1 MKEYDN
7 NLNMQAIDNIVATL
21 SVPYKDTSVLT
32 TSSKERD
39 IVDYYFKSV
48 SCNDEGIERLLYEII
63 GYSLI
68 KSTKLQRAFIFKG
81 EGRNGKSVIYRLLE
95 VLLGEKQCSHEH
107 LEQLSGSK
115 LGSKS
120 TIKALMG
127 CTVNIAEDQEQPR
140 YVNTSL
146 LTRIISGEPISI
158 EQKRE
163 GKIEFKPYATM
174 LYSVNDIID
183 FKAVGLHITDRHVVI
198 PFQAKFTDY
207 DNNRNINI
215 VEELCKPLALQIIAT
230 RAIEA
235 IKEALNRGEFTIPPL
250 VAEETKRYFLDCN
263 SVEEFCNLF
272 PIGTIITKSRYYEEY
287 SKWCDDN
294 NKEAVSNSIFGKR
307 VGKLGYR
314 RERYSFGSNRHTYY
328 TAPNFKNS
336 DSRKIYDDFLT
347 KSGVSEESDK
357 TFDEDTMR
365 KRFQTSFSDYLCEC
379 LYNKNDNAVSE

>member
-1 MKEYDN
+1 MSN
-7 NLNMQAIDNIVATL
+7 NINELVAELKVPWDDLKVL
-21 SVPYKDTSVLT
+21 STP
-32 TSSKERD
+32 SKEMD
-39 IVDYYFKSV
+39 VVNYYFDSV
-48 SCNDEGIERLLYEII
+48 SCHNKEIETLLYEII

-107 LEQLSGSK
+107 LEQLSGSR

-146 LTRIISGEPISI
+146 LTRIISGNTISI

-163 GKIEFKPYATM
+163 GKIEFVPYATM
-174 LYSVNDIID
+174 LFSVNDVID
-183 FKAVGLHITDRHVVI
+183 FKAVGLHITDRFLII
-198 PFQAKFTDY
+198 PFAMKFMD
-207 DNNRNINI
+207 DNNNRNINI

-235 IKEALNRGEFTIPPL
+235 IKEALDRGKFTIPPL

-263 SVEEFCNLF
+263 SVEEFCELF

-294 NKEAVSNSIFGKR
+294 NREAVSNSIFGKR
-307 VGKLGYR
+307 VIKLGYR
-314 RERYSFGSNRHTYY
+314 RERYSFGSNRYTYY

-336 DSRKIYDDFLT
+336 DSRKIYDDFLV

-357 TFDEDTMR
+357 TFDEDTMK

-379 LYNKNDNAVSE
+379 LYNKNDIVVSE